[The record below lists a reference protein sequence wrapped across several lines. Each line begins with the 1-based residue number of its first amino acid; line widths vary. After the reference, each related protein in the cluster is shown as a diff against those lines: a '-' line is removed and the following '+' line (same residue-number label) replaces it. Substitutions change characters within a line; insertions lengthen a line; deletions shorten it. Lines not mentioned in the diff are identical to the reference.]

1 MVREAE
7 NQASQPADQTD
18 DVDPD
23 FLGRPY
29 NLTIWK
35 PTRSEREYFR
45 NEGPRVGTM
54 APDFTLPSI
63 DGGELNLESLRGTPV
78 VLEIGSMT

>member
-1 MVREAE
+1 MVREAK
-7 NQASQPADQTD
+7 NQADRREDSPSE
-18 DVDPD
+18 
-23 FLGRPY
+23 FLGRDY

-45 NEGPRVGTM
+45 NEGPRVGM
-54 APDFTLPSI
+54 PAPDFTLPSI
-63 DGGELNLESLRGTPV
+63 DGGELNLQSLRGMPV

>member
-7 NQASQPADQTD
+7 DAKTD
-18 DVDPD
+18 VTQDAPPE
-23 FLGRPY
+23 FLGRDY
-29 NLTIWK
+29 NLTVWK
-35 PTRSEREYFR
+35 MTRAERESFR
-45 NEGPRVGTM
+45 NEGPRVGTL

-63 DGGELNLESLRGTPV
+63 DGGELNLESLRGMPV

>member
-7 NQASQPADQTD
+7 DAKTD
-18 DVDPD
+18 VTQDAPPQ
-23 FLGRPY
+23 FLGRDY
-29 NLTIWK
+29 NLAVWK
-35 PTRSEREYFR
+35 MTRAEREFFR
-45 NEGPRVGTM
+45 NEGPRVGTL

-63 DGGELNLESLRGTPV
+63 DGGELNLESLRGMPV

>member
-7 NQASQPADQTD
+7 SQADQTTD
-18 DVDPD
+18 AAPD
-23 FLGRPY
+23 FLGRDY

-35 PTRSEREYFR
+35 PTRAEREYFR
-45 NEGPRVGTM
+45 SEGPRVGTL

>member
-1 MVREAE
+1 MVREAK
-7 NQASQPADQTD
+7 DQTD
-18 DVDPD
+18 QTLDAPPD
-23 FLGRPY
+23 FLGRDY
-29 NLTIWK
+29 NLTVWK
-35 PTRSEREYFR
+35 PTRSEREFFR
-45 NEGPRVGTM
+45 NEGPRVGTL

>member
-1 MVREAE
+1 MVREAK
-7 NQASQPADQTD
+7 SQTDQT
-18 DVDPD
+18 VDAPPD
-23 FLGRPY
+23 FLGREY

-35 PTRSEREYFR
+35 PTRTERDYFR
-45 NEGPRVGTM
+45 NEGPRVGAL

-63 DGGELNLESLRGTPV
+63 DGSVLNLESLRGTPV

>member
-7 NQASQPADQTD
+7 SQADQTAD
-18 DVDPD
+18 ASPD
-23 FLGRPY
+23 FLGRDY

-35 PTRSEREYFR
+35 PTRAEREYFR
-45 NEGPRVGTM
+45 SEGPRVGTL

>member
-7 NQASQPADQTD
+7 NQTDQAED
-18 DVDPD
+18 SPPE
-23 FLGRPY
+23 FLGRDY

-63 DGGELNLESLRGTPV
+63 DGGELNLESLRGMPV